1 MNFGAAGKIIR
12 INLTEKSIK
21 VEHLPESFYRLYP
34 GGKALAGYFLLKE
47 LEPGVDPLS
56 PDNLLVIANGLLTG
70 SPLSTAT
77 RFTTAAR
84 SPLTGGYGEAEA
96 GGFWGP
102 EFRNAGWD
110 AILVTGKAET
120 PVYIYICDDDIQI
133 KPADHL
139 WGRAPHEV
147 QAKIRE
153 ETGEKQARVLQIGK
167 GGENLVRFAAIGHE
181 MRHYNGRNGIGAVM
195 GSKNLRAVAVRG
207 HGRYMD
213 NAYDAE
219 KMMAL
224 GKKLVAEAKTHPI
237 SRDFQERG
245 TPGLVGGLNAA
256 GILPT
261 LNFTHGA
268 FPEVDEI
275 KWEAYEEKLLTAR
288 KSCYACA
295 VRCKREISLDDRK
308 TNSEYGGPEYES
320 MAAFGSN
327 MGISDIKSVA
337 KANEL
342 CDRYSLDTISTGM
355 TIAFAMECFEH
366 ELIGLKDTGGIELRF
381 GNTEA
386 MLKMI
391 EMIANREGIGNLL
404 AEGSYRAAQV
414 IGGDAPFFSLSV
426 KKQEM
431 AMHDPRGKVAVGL
444 GFAICET
451 GADHIVSYHDTMF
464 TNPDSASYKGAIP
477 LGFPEAMPARE
488 LSDKKARQ
496 YFIGENWSSFE
507 KSVGFCYFGPAPR
520 SFIQVEDVLQTMRA
534 ATGWDLS
541 ISDLLEIGERGT
553 NLARIFN
560 LREGFTPQDDRLPE
574 RMFTPLESGALAGVA
589 IDHKEFDAAMKALY
603 SEKHWDTTSG
613 KPARQRL
620 NELDIEWA
628 ADMIGAV

>member
-1 MNFGAAGKIIR
+1 MGFGPAGKIMR
-12 INLTEKSIK
+12 INLTEKNIK

-34 GGKALAGYFLLKE
+34 GGKALAGYFLFKE
-47 LEPGVDPLS
+47 MSPGVDPFS
-56 PDNLLVIANGLLTG
+56 PANLLVIANGLLTG

-102 EFRNAGWD
+102 ELRNAGWD
-110 AILVTGKAET
+110 AVLVTGKAEN
-120 PVYIYICDDDIQI
+120 PVYIFICDDDIQI

-139 WGRAPHEV
+139 WGRDPDEV
-147 QAKIRE
+147 QSMIRE
-153 ETGEKQARVLQIGK
+153 ETGEKMARVLQIGK
-167 GGENLVRFAAIGHE
+167 GGENLVRYACIGHE
-181 MRHYNGRNGIGAVM
+181 MRHFNGRNGIGAVM
-195 GSKNLRAVAVRG
+195 GSKNLRAVVVRG
-207 HGRYMD
+207 HGRYSD
-213 NAYDAE
+213 NAFDGE
-219 KMMAL
+219 KVATV
-224 GKKLVAEAKTHPI
+224 GKKLVVEAKTHPI
-237 SRDFQERG
+237 SRDMQERG

-261 LNFTHGA
+261 YNFKTGA

-275 KWEAYEEKLLTAR
+275 KWEAYEEKILTAR

-295 VRCKREISLDDRK
+295 IRCKREISLDDKK
-308 TNSEYGGPEYES
+308 TTSNYGGPEYES

-327 MGISDIKSVA
+327 MGISDIKMVA

-342 CDRYSLDTISTGM
+342 CNRYSLDTISTGM

-366 ELIGLKDTGGIELRF
+366 ELLNIEDTGGIELRF
-381 GNTEA
+381 GNAEA
-386 MLKMI
+386 MLQMI
-391 EMIANREGIGNLL
+391 DMIANREGIGNLL

-414 IGGDAPFFSLSV
+414 IGGDAPFFSISV
-426 KKQEM
+426 KKQEL

-464 TNPDSASYKGAIP
+464 TNPDSAAYKGAIP
-477 LGFPEAMPARE
+477 LGYPEPLPARE
-488 LSDKKARQ
+488 LSDKKVRQ

-520 SFIQVEDVLQTMRA
+520 SFIQVEDVLEIMRA

-541 ISDLLEIGERGT
+541 IPDLLVIGERAT

-560 LREGFTPQDDRLPE
+560 IREGFTPMDDRLPD
-574 RMFTPLESGALAGVA
+574 RLFTPLETGALAGVA
-589 IDHKEFDAAMKALY
+589 IDQEQFEEAMKALY
-603 SEKHWDTTSG
+603 SEKQWDIDTG
-613 KPARQRL
+613 KPTRQRL
-620 NELDIEWA
+620 KELDIEWA
-628 ADMIGAV
+628 ADKIGA